1 MRLGIL
7 TDLHIAPANNPADG
21 WHNPHQ
27 FDTARQRL
35 ADSIAWLER
44 QGIDR
49 LAILG
54 DLTHHGDDA
63 SLRETLAIIADATV
77 PVWVLPG
84 NHDLGHGPTTLAD
97 TLANNG
103 HTHIEVI
110 GNAPDSFGDTWQ
122 VVGTGLARAT
132 GGGYK
137 AAPEPDPAAWN
148 TTPTVVLSHF
158 PILSL
163 RDACTEADL
172 KYAGDLVNG
181 PNIAAR
187 LTAQPAPV
195 LVVSGHLHVRH
206 ATTLGAVLQAACGAQ
221 VESLFEATIIN
232 VESWNEGIIS
242 WQSHA
247 IQPVWNGPNPALSDA
262 TQSWRWTGSTWQPE
276 VSG

>member
-7 TDLHIAPANNPADG
+7 TDLHIAPVGNPSAG

-27 FDTARQRL
+27 LDTARQRL
-35 ADSIAWLER
+35 TDSIAWLEQ

-63 SLRETLAIIADATV
+63 SLRETLAIIANATV

-97 TLANNG
+97 TLAS
-103 HTHIEVI
+103 HPYPHVTVI
-110 GNAPDSFGDTWQ
+110 GNDPVPLGDTWQ
-122 VVGTGLARAT
+122 VIGTGLAQST
-132 GGGYK
+132 GGYE
-137 AAPEPDPAAWN
+137 ATPEPTPATWN
-148 TTPTVVLSHF
+148 GTPTVVLSHF
-158 PILSL
+158 PLLSL
-163 RDACTEADL
+163 RDACTEAGL

-187 LTAQPAPV
+187 LTAQSAPV
-195 LVVSGHLHVRH
+195 LVVNGHLHVRH
-206 ATTLGAVLQAACGAQ
+206 ATTQGAVLQAACGAQ
-221 VESLFEATIIN
+221 VESLFEATIIDLGDGSSPS
-232 VESWNEGIIS
+232 VSWE
-242 WQSHA
+242 SHA
-247 IQPVWNGPNPALSDA
+247 IQPIWNGPNPALSEPNQA
-262 TQSWRWTGSTWQPE
+262 WRWTDSTWQPF